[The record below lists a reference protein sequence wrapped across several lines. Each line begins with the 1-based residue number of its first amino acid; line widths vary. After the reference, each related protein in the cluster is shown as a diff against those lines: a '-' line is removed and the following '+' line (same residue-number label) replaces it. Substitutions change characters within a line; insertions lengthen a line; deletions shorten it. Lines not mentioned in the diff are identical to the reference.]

1 MTLMFPV
8 GIIQKALLGFYQ
20 LRALCSFSLGI
31 LAWFL
36 LFYAYMLCWE
46 FCICVSVVTELW
58 TLGLRPLSWMGVTG
72 LSPLWSQA
80 VQGSGESEQT
90 VGCLLVCCA
99 SCIVQC
105 LCCQHVS
112 ESQSRHRS
120 RWHRRLAASQFCL
133 LVQQDGDKNQ
143 TPSRAEKVPE
153 QNKVNAN
160 NFRQQILS
168 GFMAPRTLKI

>member
-1 MTLMFPV
+1 MIPPFLRLYAVLRILHLCFRGDRAVNSRAAPSLMN
-8 GIIQKALLGFYQ
+8 
-20 LRALCSFSLGI
+20 
-31 LAWFL
+31 
-36 LFYAYMLCWE
+36 
-46 FCICVSVVTELW
+46 
-58 TLGLRPLSWMGVTG
+58 GVTG